1 MVPEFLNYRQYTLT
15 ISHFH
20 RIILTNYKS
29 YANMYLQIKNKKDSK
44 VMSEVSI
51 KDVAYLDEA
60 ATNASPEDVLAA
72 RELLR
77 EAASIDK
84 DAVVTH
90 IDVVDDSGG
99 KLMIPVTSIGS
110 MAMREAVKEGAVHSK
125 STR

>member
-1 MVPEFLNYRQYTLT
+1 
-15 ISHFH
+15 
-20 RIILTNYKS
+20 
-29 YANMYLQIKNKKDSK
+29 
-44 VMSEVSI
+44 MSEVSI